1 MFQIILHFQEVYY
14 FTYLKWD
21 ESKEG
26 KPTDPWM
33 EYEMAPM
40 KRENPLKH
48 EHCFDPEGQGARS
61 FPIVNTI
68 RINKTNF
75 YPIYVLSLVAFVEVE
90 EKLSRKVVLQY
101 TETNAVLFSVE
112 FEFVANILLSLKLP
126 SFKVCRTVRN
136 GGKKS

>member
-1 MFQIILHFQEVYY
+1 MFQIILHFQEVSY
-14 FTYLKWD
+14 FTYLKWE

-33 EYEMAPM
+33 EYEIAPM
-40 KRENPLKH
+40 KHENPLKR
-48 EHCFDPEGQGARS
+48 EDCFDPEGQGARS
-61 FPIVNTI
+61 FPIENTI

-75 YPIYVLSLVAFVEVE
+75 YPICVLSLVAFVEIE